1 MEIKTVII
9 DDEPLAI
16 EILVNYCQTLPEIRV
31 LKTFTNPVEALGFIH
46 KNQVDLVF
54 LDIQMPQLTGLE
66 FIDTLAYRPSV
77 VFTTAYPQYAV
88 EGFELEAI
96 DYLIKPIPYKRFLK
110 AFNKVN
116 PIKEEASPALPV
128 ATLQAATTP
137 PEDNFVF
144 VKAEY
149 GSVKI
154 FVSEITYIQG
164 LKDYLRINLTNGR
177 YILTLSN
184 FKSLLDKL
192 PEKLFI
198 RVHNSYVVNL
208 SYVDSVQRNRVVM
221 DTTRIPISESYK
233 KPFFDRLKL

>member
-16 EILVNYCQTLPEIRV
+16 EVIQNYCSTLPEISV
-31 LKTFTNPVEALGFIH
+31 LKCFNNPVEALGFIH
-46 KNQVDLVF
+46 KNSVDLVF

-66 FIDTLAYRPSV
+66 FIDTLAYKPMV
-77 VFTTAYPQYAV
+77 IFTTAYPQYAV

-96 DYLIKPIPYKRFLK
+96 DYLVKPISYKRFLK

-116 PIKEEASPALPV
+116 PVKEEFAPVPAPAVVQLP
-128 ATLQAATTP
+128 A
-137 PEDNFVF
+137 EDNFVF

-164 LKDYLRINLTNGR
+164 LKDYLKINLNNGK
-177 YILTLSN
+177 YVLTLSN
-184 FKSLLDKL
+184 FKGLMDKL
-192 PEKLFI
+192 PEKMFI
-198 RVHNSYVVNL
+198 RVHNSYIVNL
-208 SYVDSVQRNRVVM
+208 SYVDSVQRNRIVI
-221 DTTRIPISESYK
+221 DTLRIPVSESYK
-233 KPFFDRLKL
+233 KSFFERLGL

>member
-9 DDEPLAI
+9 DDEPLAVEVI
-16 EILVNYCQTLPEIRV
+16 QNYCNTLPEISV
-31 LKTFTNPVEALGFIH
+31 LKCFNNPVEALGFIH
-46 KNQVDLVF
+46 KNSVDLVF

-66 FIDTLAYRPSV
+66 FIDTLAYKPMV
-77 VFTTAYPQYAV
+77 IFTTAYPQYAV
-88 EGFELEAI
+88 EGFELEAL
-96 DYLIKPIPYKRFLK
+96 DYLVKPISYKRFLK

-116 PIKEEASPALPV
+116 PVKEESFTLPAPPF
-128 ATLQAATTP
+128 LQSNP

-164 LKDYLRINLTNGR
+164 LKDYLKINLNNGK
-177 YILTLSN
+177 YVLTLSN
-184 FKSLLDKL
+184 FKSLMDKL
-192 PEKLFI
+192 PEKMFI

-208 SYVDSVQRNRVVM
+208 SYVDSVQRNRIII
-221 DTTRIPISESYK
+221 DTLRIPVSESYK
-233 KPFFDRLKL
+233 KSFFERLGL

>member
-16 EILVNYCQTLPEIRV
+16 EVLLNYCQTLAEIRV

-77 VFTTAYPQYAV
+77 IFTTAYPQYAV
-88 EGFELEAI
+88 EGFELEAA

-116 PIKEEASPALPV
+116 PIKEETPPALHDAIV
-128 ATLQAATTP
+128 QAATTP
-137 PEDNFVF
+137 AEDNFVF

-154 FVSEITYIQG
+154 FVNEITYIQG

-184 FKSLLDKL
+184 FKGLLDKL

-221 DTTRIPISESYK
+221 ETTRIPISESYK
-233 KPFFDRLKL
+233 KLFFDRLKL